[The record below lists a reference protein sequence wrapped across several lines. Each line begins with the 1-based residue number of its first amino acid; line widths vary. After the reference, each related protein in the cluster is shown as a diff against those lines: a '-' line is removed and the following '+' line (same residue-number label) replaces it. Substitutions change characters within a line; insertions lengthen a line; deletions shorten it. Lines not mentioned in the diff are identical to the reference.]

1 MQPIGMFS
9 RILKF
14 AIALRV
20 RVTIGFWPA
29 ILVMSPTAASTS
41 FLSLTASPTPM
52 FSVILVIRGT
62 CIVVL

>member
-1 MQPIGMFS
+1 MQPIGIFS

-20 RVTIGFWPA
+20 LVTTGFWPA
-29 ILVMSPTAASTS
+29 IFVMSPRAASTS

-52 FSVILVIRGT
+52 FNVIFVIRGT
-62 CIVVL
+62 CMMDL